1 MEATDTIYKKVEYPS
16 GAVRYKPIGERYSND
31 WIPNGSWLATVEPGT
46 KRLTKIDEEDYA
58 LVAATAMTA
67 REAMTF
73 AMMEF
78 AKEYPAE
85 SAVDDVHKEAI
96 RAYQLVLKKYG
107 REDEMT
113 RWTTPCYAE
122 IAEAGIKYLA
132 EKAKT

>member
-1 MEATDTIYKKVEYPS
+1 MKATDTIYKKVEYPS
-16 GAVRYKPIGERYSND
+16 GAVRYMPIGERYSHD
-31 WIPNGSWLATVEPGT
+31 WIPNGSWLVTVNPGT
-46 KRLTKIDEEDYA
+46 KRLTKITEKDYT

-67 REAMTF
+67 REEMTK

-85 SAVDDVHKEAI
+85 SAIDEVHREAI
-96 RAYQLVLKKYG
+96 QAYQSVLKKYG

-113 RWTTPCYAE
+113 RWTTPCYVE

-132 EKAKT
+132 EKAGT